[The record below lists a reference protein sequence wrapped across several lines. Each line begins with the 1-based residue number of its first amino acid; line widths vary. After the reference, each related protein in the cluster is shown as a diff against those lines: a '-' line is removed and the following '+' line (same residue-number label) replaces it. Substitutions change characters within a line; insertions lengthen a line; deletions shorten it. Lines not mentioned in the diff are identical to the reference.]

1 MFYQARKHFMGA
13 FLGTILLMLT
23 RVIAEVSILSK
34 VQTLYDRSPKL
45 RIKAS
50 GVIAEEH
57 DISIVMVIIQI

>member
-1 MFYQARKHFMGA
+1 MGA